1 MSLPA
6 SRGQLRASF
15 LRWAL
20 VLVPA
25 VVLAGLASGVLGGST
40 ASSAWFA
47 GLAKPGINPPSYLFG
62 IVWPILYVM
71 MGLALTLVVTARGAP
86 GRGAAIA
93 AFGVQLALNL
103 AWSPLFFGVHQVSI
117 ALWLLFALDLA
128 VIATIFLFWK
138 VRPPAAWLLVPYLA
152 WVLFATA
159 LNWQF
164 DVLNPDAETR
174 GGSGAVTRY
183 EL

>member
-6 SRGQLRASF
+6 SPGQLRASF

-25 VVLAGLASGVLGGST
+25 VVLAGLASGVLGGSA
-40 ASSAWFA
+40 ASGAWFA
-47 GLAKPGINPPSYLFG
+47 GLAKPAINPPSYLFG

-71 MGLALTLVVTARGAP
+71 MGVALTLVVTARGAP
-86 GRGAAIA
+86 GRGAAIT
-93 AFGVQLALNL
+93 AFVVQLALNL
-103 AWSPLFFGVHQVSI
+103 AWSPLFFGAHQVTA
-117 ALWLLFALDLA
+117 ALWLLFAIDLA
-128 VIATIFLFWK
+128 VIATIVLFWK

-152 WVLFATA
+152 WILFATA

-174 GGSGAVTRY
+174 GGSGAVSRY

>member
-71 MGLALTLVVTARGAP
+71 MGLALTLIVTARGAP

-93 AFGVQLALNL
+93 AFVVQLALNL
-103 AWSPLFFGVHQVSI
+103 AWSPLFFGAHQVSA
-117 ALWLLFALDLA
+117 ALWLLFAIDLA
-128 VIATIFLFWK
+128 VIATIVLFWK

-152 WVLFATA
+152 WILFATA

-164 DVLNPDAETR
+164 DALNPDAETR
-174 GGSGAVTRY
+174 GGSGAVSRY

>member
-6 SRGQLRASF
+6 SHGQLRARF

-71 MGLALTLVVTARGAP
+71 MGLALTLIVTARGAP

-93 AFGVQLALNL
+93 AFVVQLALNL
-103 AWSPLFFGVHQVSI
+103 AWSPLFFGAHQVSA
-117 ALWLLFALDLA
+117 ALWLLFGIDLA
-128 VIATIFLFWK
+128 VIATIVLFWK

-152 WVLFATA
+152 WILFATA

-164 DVLNPDAETR
+164 DALNPDAETR
-174 GGSGAVTRY
+174 GGSGAVSRY

>member
-6 SRGQLRASF
+6 SRGQLRAGF

-20 VLVPA
+20 VLVPV

-71 MGLALTLVVTARGAP
+71 MGLALTLIVTARGAP

-93 AFGVQLALNL
+93 AFVVQLALNL
-103 AWSPLFFGVHQVSI
+103 AWSPLFFGAHQVSA
-117 ALWLLFALDLA
+117 ALWLLFGIDLA
-128 VIATIFLFWK
+128 VIATIVLFWK

-164 DVLNPDAETR
+164 DALNPDAETR
-174 GGSGAVTRY
+174 GGSGAVSRY

>member
-71 MGLALTLVVTARGAP
+71 MGLALTLIVTARGAP

-103 AWSPLFFGVHQVSI
+103 AWSPLFFGAHQVTA
-117 ALWLLFALDLA
+117 ALWLLFAIDLA
-128 VIATIFLFWK
+128 VIATIVLFWK

-152 WVLFATA
+152 WILFATA

-164 DVLNPDAETR
+164 DALNPDAETR
-174 GGSGAVTRY
+174 GGSGAVSRY

>member
-71 MGLALTLVVTARGAP
+71 MGLALTLIVTARGAP

-93 AFGVQLALNL
+93 AFVVQLALNL
-103 AWSPLFFGVHQVSI
+103 AWSPLFFGAHQVTA
-117 ALWLLFALDLA
+117 ALWLLFAIDLA
-128 VIATIFLFWK
+128 VIATIVLFWK

-152 WVLFATA
+152 WILFATA

-164 DVLNPDAETR
+164 DALNPDAETR
-174 GGSGAVTRY
+174 GGSGAVSRY

>member
-71 MGLALTLVVTARGAP
+71 MGLALTLIVTARGAP

-93 AFGVQLALNL
+93 AFVVQLALNL
-103 AWSPLFFGVHQVSI
+103 AWSPLFFGAHQVSA
-117 ALWLLFALDLA
+117 ALWLLFGIDLA
-128 VIATIFLFWK
+128 VIATIVLFWK
-138 VRPPAAWLLVPYLA
+138 VRPPAAWLMVPYLA

-164 DVLNPDAETR
+164 DALNPDAETR
-174 GGSGAVTRY
+174 GGSGAVSRY